1 MNKLFIFA
9 AGAAIGSVVTWKL
22 VQTKYEQ
29 IANDEIAEMREM
41 YLKREAEN
49 AEEESEDEEYSPT
62 DEDVSKLKEVI
73 ASNGYTNYS
82 RKNEDEDEEK
92 EDDEDVNEPYVI
104 SPDEFDTMDG
114 YDVVSLTYYADDVL
128 TDERDNVIENQES
141 LVGSDWASHFGEYED
156 DSVFVRNDDRMCDYE
171 ILADT
176 RRYADIHR

>member
-73 ASNGYTNYS
+73 TSNGYTNYY
-82 RKNEDEDEEK
+82 RKNEDEEK

>member
-73 ASNGYTNYS
+73 TSNGYTNYS
-82 RKNEDEDEEK
+82 RKNEDEEK
-92 EDDEDVNEPYVI
+92 EEDEDVNEPYVI

-128 TDERDNVIENQES
+128 TDERDNVIENPES